1 MNELKNRICICTF
14 VIHVYIRVYIY
25 IYIRCRGNRWP
36 NFNSR
41 DHVPRDVSSSGFFQ
55 IFSFYNR
62 KGLKGRGV
70 KSVYLYFSIEHPVHR
85 NSLDRTTPWMQY
97 SLCSE
102 I

>member
-1 MNELKNRICICTF
+1 MEVREVMNELKNRICICTL

-62 KGLKGRGV
+62 KGLKAG
-70 KSVYLYFSIEHPVHR
+70 E
-85 NSLDRTTPWMQY
+85 
-97 SLCSE
+97 
-102 I
+102 